1 MKEGFFA
8 CPAGGAFAALFFV
21 GLALWAFLDLLVVWS
36 GLVLVFWPFLALL
49 SVY

>member
-1 MKEGFFA
+1 MKEGFL
-8 CPAGGAFAALFFV
+8 PARQVGAFAALFV